1 MKEEIKHSA
10 HLENN
15 RFIILNDDKTPKH
28 SLDEYKRYN
37 DVKNLDN
44 LGILIDEPY
53 VVLDVDDNFEFSVL
67 KKVIKKE
74 KVKCRIMKTTRGGHF
89 WFKSKEPLKN
99 YVHANTPLSITI
111 DVRSYGKKSFVKVKA
126 NGQWREWEH
135 WDDEVDEIPFWLK
148 PMNHQYHFINSK
160 EGDGRNSDLFS
171 YIITLTNAGITKDQ
185 TRYTYGLINKYLFAD
200 KLSDDELSTI
210 LRDEAFDKIKPA
222 FFDKRRF
229 MHDIFSNYF
238 RNDNRVYCK
247 NGRLYM
253 YDKGY
258 YSDNQGKIEKRM
270 IQYIPELSA
279 MQRREVIQYLKLISD
294 EPKITS
300 MYYVSC
306 DNGLLD
312 IRTKS
317 LTPYT
322 PDIFLSNKIPT
333 SYDDNAYDINVDN
346 MLNKISCNSKE
357 IRALLEEMIGYCLIP
372 TSKFQKAFILYGDGS
387 NGKSSFLDMVIS
399 LLGDNNVSS
408 LSLKELNHNF
418 KLSEITSKMAN
429 IGDDISDEY
438 LTDSSIFKKLVT
450 GEEITVDKKN
460 EQPYKIRNYAKMIF
474 AANNLPATYDK
485 SNGMMRRLAIIP
497 FNAVIKK
504 TDKDY
509 DPFIID
515 KLTTD
520 NAKSYL
526 LKLAVDGIRRVFEN
540 NKFTEP
546 QEVIDMINEYSKE
559 NNNVL
564 QFLDNINIIDRES
577 SVVYDDYKYWCA
589 ENGVMNYK
597 IRKFNAEIRNNTNL
611 NLVIEK
617 VGGKTIQIWRKK

>member
-1 MKEEIKHSA
+1 MVSA

-15 RFIILNDDKTPKH
+15 RYIILNDEKTPKH
-28 SLDEYKRYN
+28 SLDEFKRYN

-44 LGILIDEPY
+44 LAILIDEPY
-53 VVLDVDDNFEFSVL
+53 VVLDVDDNFEFTVL
-67 KKVIKKE
+67 KKIIRKE

-89 WFKSKEPLKN
+89 WFKSSEPLKN
-99 YVHANTPLSITI
+99 YVRANTPLSITI
-111 DVRSYGKKSFVKVKA
+111 DVRSYGKKSYVKVKA

-135 WDDEVDEIPFWLK
+135 WDDDIDVIPFWLK

-171 YIITLTNAGITKDQ
+171 YIITLTNAGITKEQ
-185 TRYTYGLINKYLFAD
+185 TRYTYALINKYLFAD
-200 KLSDDELSTI
+200 KLSDEELSTI

-294 EPKITS
+294 EPKINS
-300 MYYVSC
+300 IYYVSC

-322 PDIFLSNKIPT
+322 PEIFLANKIT
-333 SYDDNAYDINVDN
+333 ASYDDNAYDANIDN
-346 MLNKISCNSKE
+346 MLNKISCNSKD

-387 NGKSSFLDMVIS
+387 NGKSSFLDMVIA
-399 LLGDNNVSS
+399 LLGDSNVSS

-509 DPFIID
+509 DPFIVD
-515 KLTTD
+515 KLTTE

-546 QEVIDMINEYSKE
+546 QEVIDMIDEYSKE

-564 QFLDNINIIDRES
+564 QFLDNIDIKDKES
-577 SVVYDDYKYWCA
+577 QVVYNDYKYWCV

-597 IRKFNAEIRNNTNL
+597 IRKFNAEIRSHTNL
-611 NLVIEK
+611 DLTIEK
-617 VGGKTIQIWRKK
+617 IGGKTTQIWREK

>member
-10 HLENN
+10 HLEDN
-15 RFIILNDDKTPKH
+15 RFIVLNDDKSPKH

-37 DVKNLDN
+37 DVKNLSN
-44 LGILIDEPY
+44 LAILIDEPY
-53 VVLDVDDNFEFSVL
+53 VVLDVDDNFEYTTL
-67 KKVIKKE
+67 KKIIKKE
-74 KVKCRIMKTTRGGHF
+74 KIKCRIMKTDRGGHF
-89 WFKSKEPLKN
+89 WFTSPEPIKN

-111 DVRSYGKKSFVKVKA
+111 DVRSYGKKSFVKVKS
-126 NGQWREWEH
+126 NNKWRDWEY
-135 WDDEVDEIPFWLK
+135 WNDDVEPIPYWLT
-148 PMNHQYHFINSK
+148 PMNHDHHFINSK
-160 EGDGRNSDLFS
+160 EGDGRNSELFS
-171 YIITLTNAGITKDQ
+171 YIITLTNAGITKEQ
-185 TRYTYGLINKYLFAD
+185 TKYTYNLINKYLFAD
-200 KLSDDELSTI
+200 KLSDEELNTI

-222 FFDKRRF
+222 FFDKRKF
-229 MHDIFSNYF
+229 MHDVFSNYF
-238 RNDNRVYCK
+238 RNDNKVYCK

-258 YSDNQGKIEKRM
+258 YSDNQAKIEKRM
-270 IQYIPELSA
+270 IKYIPELSKV
-279 MQRREVIQYLKLISD
+279 QRKEVLEYLKLISD
-294 EPKITS
+294 EPKAGDI
-300 MYYVSC
+300 YHISC
-306 DNGLLD
+306 ENGLID

-317 LTPYT
+317 LTPYSS
-322 PDIFLSNKIPT
+322 DIFLTNKIHAT
-333 SYDDNAYDINVDN
+333 FDNNCYDENVDK
-346 MLNKISCNSKE
+346 MLNKISCNSIE

-372 TSKFQKAFILYGDGS
+372 TAKFQKAFILYGDGS

-399 LLGDNNVSS
+399 LLGDSNISS

-485 SNGMMRRLAIIP
+485 SNGMIRRLSIIP
-497 FNAVIKK
+497 FNAIIKK
-504 TDKDY
+504 TDPDY

-515 KLTTD
+515 KLTSE

-526 LKLAVDGIRRVFEN
+526 LKLAIEGIRRVFEN

-546 QEVIDMINEYSKE
+546 QEVIEMINDYVKE

-564 QFLDNINIIDRES
+564 QFLDNIVVENRDS
-577 SVVYDDYKYWCA
+577 ATVYDDYKYWCA

-597 IRKFNAEIRNNTNL
+597 IRKFNAEVRSHTDFD
-611 NLVIEK
+611 LVIEK
-617 VGGKTIQIWRKK
+617 IGGKTVQIWRHK

>member
-1 MKEEIKHSA
+1 MASA

-15 RFIILNDDKTPKH
+15 RFIVLNEDKTPKH
-28 SLDEYKRYN
+28 SLDEYKRFN

-53 VVLDVDDNFEFSVL
+53 VVLDVDDSFEYTVL
-67 KKVIKKE
+67 KKIIKKE
-74 KVKCRIMKTTRGGHF
+74 KIHTRIMKTTRGGHF
-89 WFKSKEPLKN
+89 WFKSTEPIKN
-99 YVHANTPLSITI
+99 YVHANTPLSITV
-111 DVRSYGKKSFVKVKA
+111 DVRSYGKKSLAKVKA
-126 NGQWREWEH
+126 SGQWREWEH
-135 WDDEVDEIPFWLK
+135 WDDEVDELPFWLK

-185 TRYTYGLINKYLFAD
+185 TKYIYGLINKYLFAD
-200 KLSDDELSTI
+200 KLSDEELNTI
-210 LRDEAFDKIKPA
+210 LRDEAFEKIKPA
-222 FFDKRRF
+222 FYNKRRF
-229 MHDIFSNYF
+229 MHEVFSNYF
-238 RNDNRVYCK
+238 RNDNKVYCK
-247 NGRLYM
+247 TGRLYM

-258 YSDNQGKIEKRM
+258 YSDNQSKIEKRM

-279 MQRREVIQYLKLISD
+279 VQRREVIQYIKLISE

-300 MYYVSC
+300 IYCVC
-306 DNGLLD
+306 CENGLLD
-312 IRTKS
+312 IRTKNII
-317 LTPYT
+317 PYT
-322 PDIFLSNKIPT
+322 PEIFLSNKIHA
-333 SYDDNAYDINVDN
+333 SYIDNAYDENVDK
-346 MLNKISCNSKE
+346 MLNKISCNSPE
-357 IRALLEEMIGYCLIP
+357 IRSLLEELVGYCLIP

-387 NGKSSFLDMVIS
+387 NGKSSFLDMLIN
-399 LLGDNNVSS
+399 LLGESNVSS

-418 KLSEITSKMAN
+418 KLSEITSKLAN

-485 SNGMMRRLAIIP
+485 SNGMMRRLSIIP
-497 FNAVIKK
+497 FNAMIRK
-504 TDKDY
+504 TDPDY

-515 KLTTD
+515 KLTTE

-546 QEVIDMINEYSKE
+546 KEVVDMINEYSKE

-564 QFLDNINIIDRES
+564 QFLDTIDVVNKES
-577 SVVYDDYKYWCA
+577 SSVYNDYKYWCI

-597 IRKFNAEIRNNTNL
+597 IRKFNSEIRNHTNL
-611 NLVIEK
+611 DLVIEK
-617 VGGKTIQIWRKK
+617 LGGKTVQIWRQK